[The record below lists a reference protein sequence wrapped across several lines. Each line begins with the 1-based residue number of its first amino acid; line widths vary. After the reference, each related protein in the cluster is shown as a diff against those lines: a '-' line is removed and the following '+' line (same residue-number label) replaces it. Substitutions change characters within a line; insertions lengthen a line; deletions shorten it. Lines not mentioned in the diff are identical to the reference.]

1 LARYSVTSTKAG
13 VNTANTIMWQLRAAA
28 TQRVWLLELGVAVS
42 TGPPTTN
49 PQFRLNRPT
58 AVGTSTATVT
68 PQSEDPGNAAAV
80 TLLDTTW
87 SANPTL
93 GGTDLRSFPV
103 PASIGAGLVWTWYDA
118 PFVIPVSGGLCIV
131 NGNATGA
138 TLGSFSIYAYF
149 NE

>member
-1 LARYSVTSTKAG
+1 MSRYSVTHTKAG
-13 VNTANTIMWQLRAAA
+13 VNTASTILWQLRAAA
-28 TQRVWLLELGVAVS
+28 TQRVELLELGVAVAS
-42 TGPPTTN
+42 GPPTTN

-68 PQSEDPGNAAAV
+68 PQAEDPGNAAAV

-87 SANPTL
+87 STPPTL

-103 PASIGAGLVWTWYDA
+103 PASIGAGIVWTWYDK
-118 PFVIPVSGGLCIV
+118 PLTIPLGAGLCIV
-131 NGNATGA
+131 NLNATGA